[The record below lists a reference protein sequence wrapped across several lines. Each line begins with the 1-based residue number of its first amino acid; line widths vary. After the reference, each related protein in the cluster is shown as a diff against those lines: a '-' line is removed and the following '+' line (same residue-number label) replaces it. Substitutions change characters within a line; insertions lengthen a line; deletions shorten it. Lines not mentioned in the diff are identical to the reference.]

1 MPKPK
6 KKQKKK
12 PENPFLKVVKDIS
25 DDTTK
30 IIKRGIEDFSKTVDD
45 TIKNIQSDIEKKKL
59 KKLKQDP
66 VIKKLQKET
75 IRKADKKAKKKLK
88 QVKQIAEQAQKDKE
102 KSRMEVKQ
110 TRMENIDL
118 KEKLEN
124 IESKTKGIETSI
136 IQLDDGFSKLEVDI
150 SKLKEE
156 NVYLFK
162 KILTFEKK
170 IREFIKKELKIIYNE
185 QWWKE
190 GIPLLI
196 QERIKKLTQEQVI
209 NDKMKLLSFRD
220 YPPIIVNEKN
230 WKNIFYK
237 KFPNKDYFET
247 RINIIRKVRNSLAHA
262 NELNEDIEKLK
273 TFLKDLKERISIA

>member
-1 MPKPK
+1 MPNPK

-12 PENPFLKVVKDIS
+12 LENPVLKVVKDIS
-25 DDTTK
+25 DDATK
-30 IIKRGIEDFSKTVDD
+30 KIKKGIEDISKTVDD
-45 TIKNIQSDIEKKKL
+45 TIKNIQTDFEKQRI

-66 VIKKLQKET
+66 AIKKLQKET

-88 QVKQIAEQAQKDKE
+88 QVTQIAEQAFEDAE
-102 KSRMEVKQ
+102 KSRMVAER
-110 TRMENIDL
+110 TRIESRDL
-118 KEKLEN
+118 KEKLED
-124 IESKTKGIETSI
+124 IESKTKEIETFI
-136 IQLDDGFSKLEVDI
+136 IQLDDGFSKLKVDI

-190 GIPLLI
+190 GIPLSI
-196 QERIKKLTQEQVI
+196 QERIEKFTHEQKI
-209 NDKMKLLSFRD
+209 NNKMMLLCFRD
-220 YPPIIVNEKN
+220 YLPIIVNEKN
-230 WKNIFYK
+230 WKNIFWK
-237 KFPNKDYFET
+237 IFPNKEYFET
-247 RINIIRKVRNSLAHA
+247 RINIIRNVRNSIAHA